1 MFNTDNENNSAEFG
15 RSDQRANAC
24 AMAGHDKTGPL
35 QFLFEGEG
43 SCNMLS
49 RSGKRNSAY

>member
-35 QFLFEGEG
+35 QFFFEGEG